1 MINVI
6 KSLLDDFELKPYL
19 CKLLNIEF
27 GLNLEPFGDINKL
40 LDGLVEHKGKKFD
53 SSSNGNFR
61 ECEHSDYKIKIYNKS
76 EQCKL
81 QKPKLRYEIHFNKMR
96 KLRPMKIETLKDLI
110 DHDWTSSIIDYLLKI
125 WDEVLLIDYTLD
137 AEFNIK
143 RISWLN
149 PNYWKSLSPMQKS
162 RERKKMN
169 EIILSHSRR
178 LQLNNK
184 LRIESKW
191 NDLRTMEKV
200 DVSNSPFNYRVN
212 L

>member
-1 MINVI
+1 LINVI

-53 SSSNGNFR
+53 SSSN
-61 ECEHSDYKIKIYNKS
+61 
-76 EQCKL
+76 
-81 QKPKLRYEIHFNKMR
+81 
-96 KLRPMKIETLKDLI
+96 
-110 DHDWTSSIIDYLLKI
+110 
-125 WDEVLLIDYTLD
+125 
-137 AEFNIK
+137 
-143 RISWLN
+143 
-149 PNYWKSLSPMQKS
+149 
-162 RERKKMN
+162 
-169 EIILSHSRR
+169 
-178 LQLNNK
+178 NK

>member
-1 MINVI
+1 
-6 KSLLDDFELKPYL
+6 
-19 CKLLNIEF
+19 
-27 GLNLEPFGDINKL
+27 
-40 LDGLVEHKGKKFD
+40 
-53 SSSNGNFR
+53 
-61 ECEHSDYKIKIYNKS
+61 
-76 EQCKL
+76 
-81 QKPKLRYEIHFNKMR
+81 MR